1 MDGGRRLLRSVNGLD
16 SALAA
21 PRAVFAGASAHRAF
35 SAAHSFVAA
44 PAKRHSKVEKL
55 PPRQRLRQND
65 GFWRRLVEFLNL
77 PGVGIVLTVGLFAG
91 VGLYGA
97 QLNGQYAGFVHD
109 HGHPRDIAARALGF
123 GVDAVT
129 IAGQIELGEAQILQ
143 VAGVNPLQSLLF
155 LDVDDMRQKLL
166 ALPLVKN
173 VSVRK
178 LFPDRLVIEVVE
190 RQPYALWQKDGTVSI
205 IAADG
210 APIDVFHDEKFARLP
225 FVVGEGANLRI
236 DEFLGLLAASGDLRE
251 KIRAGILVSN
261 RRWTLKMTSGVEV
274 MLPEADPKAAIAL
287 LARLEQEKNI
297 LEKDVV
303 SLDLRVPGK
312 VYARLTEEAA
322 DAREAREAKA
332 HGKGART

>member
-16 SALAA
+16 PALAA
-21 PRAVFAGASAHRAF
+21 PRAFFA
-35 SAAHSFVAA
+35 AA
-44 PAKRHSKVEKL
+44 PAPRTFAAAPLKRRAGGDKAA
-55 PPRQRLRQND
+55 PRPRIRQKD
-65 GFWRRLVEFLNL
+65 GFWRRCATFLAL
-77 PGVGIVLTVGLFAG
+77 PGLGAVLTVGLFAAVG
-91 VGLYGA
+91 VQGA
-97 QLNGQYAGFVHD
+97 KINGQYAAFERDYGR
-109 HGHPRDIAARALGF
+109 PRDLAARALGF

-129 IAGQIELGEAQILQ
+129 IAGQIELGEARILQ
-143 VAGVNPLQSLLF
+143 VAGVNPRQSLLF
-155 LDVDDMRQKLL
+155 LDVDDMRKRLM

-190 RQPYALWQKDGTVSI
+190 RQPYGLWQKDGVVSI

-210 APIDVFHDEKFARLP
+210 APIDALRDEKFARLP

-236 DEFLGLLAASGDLRE
+236 DEFLSLLNASGDLRE
-251 KIRAGILVSN
+251 KIRAGILVSQ

-274 MLPEADPKAAIAL
+274 LLPETNARGAVEL

-312 VYARLTEEAA
+312 IYVRLTEEAA
-322 DAREAREAKA
+322 EARDAKM
-332 HGKGART
+332 HVKGART

>member
-16 SALAA
+16 PALAA
-21 PRAVFAGASAHRAF
+21 PRAFFA
-35 SAAHSFVAA
+35 AA
-44 PAKRHSKVEKL
+44 PAPRTFAAAPVKRRAAAEKAA
-55 PPRQRLRQND
+55 PRPRIRQKA
-65 GFWRRLVEFLNL
+65 GFWRRCATVLAL
-77 PGVGIVLTVGLFAG
+77 PGLGVVLTVGMFAG
-91 VGLYGA
+91 VGIQA
-97 QLNGQYAGFVHD
+97 AKINGQYAAFERDYGR
-109 HGHPRDIAARALGF
+109 PRDLVARALGF

-143 VAGVNPLQSLLF
+143 VAGVNPRQSLLF
-155 LDVDDMRQKLL
+155 LDVDDMRKRLL

-190 RQPYALWQKDGTVSI
+190 RQPYGLWQKDGVVSI

-210 APIDVFHDEKFARLP
+210 APIDALRDEKFARLP
-225 FVVGEGANLRI
+225 FVVGAGANLRI
-236 DEFLGLLAASGDLRE
+236 DEFLGLLNASGDLRE
-251 KIRAGILVSN
+251 KIRAGILVSQ

-274 MLPEADPKAAIAL
+274 LLPETNARAAVEL

-312 VYARLTEEAA
+312 IYVRLTEEAA
-322 DAREAREAKA
+322 EARDAKI

>member
-1 MDGGRRLLRSVNGLD
+1 
-16 SALAA
+16 
-21 PRAVFAGASAHRAF
+21 
-35 SAAHSFVAA
+35 
-44 PAKRHSKVEKL
+44 
-55 PPRQRLRQND
+55 
-65 GFWRRLVEFLNL
+65 
-77 PGVGIVLTVGLFAG
+77 VLTVGFFAG

-97 QLNGQYAGFVHD
+97 QVNGQYAAFVRD
-109 HGHPRDIAARALGF
+109 NGHPRDLVARALGF

-143 VAGVNPLQSLLF
+143 VAGVTPRQSLLF
-155 LDVDDMRQKLL
+155 LDVDDMRKRLL

-190 RQPYALWQKDGTVSI
+190 RQPYGLWQKDGVVSI

-210 APIDVFHDEKFARLP
+210 APIDAFRDEKFARLP

-236 DEFLGLLAASGDLRE
+236 DEFLGLLGASGDLRE
-251 KIRAGILVSN
+251 KIRAGILVSQ

-274 MLPEADPKAAIAL
+274 MLPETNPKGAVEL

-312 VYARLTEEAA
+312 IYVRLTEEAA
-322 DAREAREAKA
+322 EAREAREAKI